1 MIYRS
6 LGKCT
11 YFIWLRSYD
20 VLQLQ
25 QALALMHY
33 SDKFEYIKKDLAVIQ
48 MQQGTRLRFD
58 RVKP

>member
-1 MIYRS
+1 
-6 LGKCT
+6 
-11 YFIWLRSYD
+11 
-20 VLQLQ
+20 
-25 QALALMHY
+25 MHY